1 MKRYLVFTL
10 LAVVACESSTAPP
23 EDPPDPVPADPLS
36 QVALMEHLN
45 VLAADSLYGRQAG
58 STYELMAA
66 EYVRDEFIEYDLDPG
81 TAGWLQTFQVI
92 APGTTSQNVLG
103 VLPGQGSL
111 ANQWVIVGAHYDHV
125 GIGPPE
131 LPDPDTVY
139 NGADDNASG
148 TVLMMEIARYMSDHV
163 AGHNMGDADRRSIM
177 FQAYGSE
184 EIGLVGSEYF
194 CDNPTVPMGD
204 IVAMLNL
211 DMVGRLSDNGLILI
225 GVTSSSDWLPL
236 IAEVNEDS
244 LDFGINESLMRRSD
258 QACFYDNAKPVL
270 FLHTGLHSQYHM
282 PSDEVSLIDEP
293 GMITVGDL
301 ALALLLEL
309 AVRPTPLVFTPP

>member
-1 MKRYLVFTL
+1 
-10 LAVVACESSTAPP
+10 
-23 EDPPDPVPADPLS
+23 VPADPLS
-36 QVALMEHLN
+36 QVALIEHLN

-58 STYELMAA
+58 SMHELVAA
-66 EYVRDEFIEYDLDPG
+66 QYVRDEFIEYDLDPG
-81 TAGWLQTFQVI
+81 TAGWLQTFQI
-92 APGTTSQNVLG
+92 DPNTTSQNVLG

-125 GIGPPE
+125 GTGGPE
-131 LPDPDTVY
+131 LPDPDTIY

-148 TVLMMEIARYMSDHV
+148 TVLMMEIARYMSDHI
-163 AGHNMGDADRRSIM
+163 AGHNMWEFDRRSIM

-204 IVAMLNL
+204 ITAMLNL
-211 DMVGRLSDNGLILI
+211 DMVGRLNLNGLILI
-225 GVTSSSDWLPL
+225 GVTSSSGWLPL

-244 LDFGINESLMRRSD
+244 LSFGINESLMRRSD

-270 FLHTGLHSQYHM
+270 FLHTGLHAQYHEQA
-282 PSDEVSLIDEP
+282 DEVGLIDEA
-293 GMITVGDL
+293 GMVTVGDL
-301 ALALLLEL
+301 TLALLLEL